1 MNIINDCIQIK
12 TISITKE
19 NIVGVK
25 LPIVQAIIFNPVDY
39 VYFNTPQWFDKL
51 IDVLHEKIELQLF
64 LQVAL
69 SRQQLLAK
77 VQ

>member
-51 IDVLHEKIELQLF
+51 IDVLHEK
-64 LQVAL
+64 
-69 SRQQLLAK
+69 
-77 VQ
+77 